1 MALVIDAALDIEAS
15 AETVW
20 EVITDFARYGEWNPF
35 ISACSTTL
43 KPGDPI
49 DLQVH
54 LSPSTTRPQREWMLT
69 HTPGREFS
77 YRMKP
82 APLGAL
88 RSRRSHQI
96 SVLAPGRCRYDSHFE
111 LAGWLQ
117 PMVGALLGAN
127 LQRGF
132 AGMNRGVKNRAEQLW
147 RERQLKQ

>member
-1 MALVIDAALDIEAS
+1 MALVIDALLDIEAS

-35 ISACSTTL
+35 IRGCSSTL

-49 DLQVH
+49 DLQVQ
-54 LSPSTTRPQREWMLT
+54 LMGPKPQPQREWILT

-88 RSRRSHQI
+88 RSRRSHQL
-96 SVLAPGRCRYDSHFE
+96 SALGPGRCRYDSHFE
-111 LAGWLQ
+111 LAGWMQ
-117 PMVGALLGAN
+117 PAVGALLGAR
-127 LQRGF
+127 LRHGF
-132 AGMNRGVKNRAEQLW
+132 AGMNQGVKSRAEQLW
-147 RERQLKQ
+147 RERQG

>member
-1 MALVIDAALDIEAS
+1 MALVIDATLDIEAS

-43 KPGDPI
+43 VPGEPI

-54 LSPSTTRPQREWMLT
+54 LFGSGPRPQREWMLS

-82 APLGAL
+82 APAGAL
-88 RSRRSHQI
+88 RSRRWHR
-96 SVLAPGRCRYDSHFE
+96 LTPLDAGRCRYESHFE
-111 LAGWLQ
+111 LAGWLS
-117 PMVGALLGAN
+117 PLVRALLGAR
-127 LQRGF
+127 LRKGF
-132 AGMNRGVKNRAEQLW
+132 AGMTAGIHNRAEQLQ
-147 RERQLKQ
+147 RQRFAPS